1 MHTFNP
7 HSLPE
12 KYHITVT
19 AEDEALRLDRA
30 LSHCITGLSRE
41 AARKYIQIGGVW
53 VNGKRTQIQSRKVKP
68 GDEIV
73 LHISRAGC
81 RTYYEI
87 NPRQILYKDSALLF
101 YRKEPG
107 IPTQPVPSD
116 SYNNLYAA
124 LMRYLK
130 AEDETP
136 YLGLHHRLDM
146 DTSGVILFTRSTAI
160 NKNIHEQFRN
170 QLVKKSYLA
179 LVAGTAA
186 FNAETVT
193 TYISRQNGKY
203 VCASG
208 GPGKIA
214 VTRFTTLEQDRDISL
229 IRAEPQTGRTHQI
242 RLQLTFL
249 GHSILGDALYGA
261 GPTEECGRTMLHAES
276 LSIIHPALQKELCI
290 TADLFEDM
298 QRVIMKYSGHGSG
311 TAKQTAAN
319 IVNEH
324 EAKD

>member
-1 MHTFNP
+1 VKIPVTHYFNS
-7 HSLPE
+7 HSLPD
-12 KYHITVT
+12 KFNIVIT
-19 AEDEALRLDRA
+19 DDYDALRLDQA
-30 LSHCITGLSRE
+30 LSHVISGLSRE
-41 AARKYIQIGGVW
+41 AARRYIQIGGVW

-73 LHISRAGC
+73 LYISREGC

-87 NPRQILYKDSALLF
+87 NPCHILYNDSAFLF

-116 SYNNLYAA
+116 SYNNLYTA

-146 DTSGVILFTRSTAI
+146 DTSGVILFTRSRAI

-179 LVAGTAA
+179 LVDGKAA

-208 GPGKIA
+208 GPGKVAI
-214 VTRFTTLEQDRDISL
+214 TRFTTLAQDGEISL

-242 RLQLTFL
+242 RLQLSFL
-249 GHSILGDALYGA
+249 GHPILGDALYGA

-298 QRVIMKYSGHGSG
+298 QRIIMKYSGRGCG
-311 TAKQTAAN
+311 TAKTN
-319 IVNEH
+319 GGNYSE
-324 EAKD
+324 